1 MGLNIECRER
11 VAQNGLPPAQFL
23 ALEFDDPLRS
33 PLFQQNGGN
42 QCREGADAPAIDPEG
57 RRDIAQNRAW
67 RDHEP
72 IAQAVQYISTG
83 R

>member
-1 MGLNIECRER
+1 LGLNIECRKR

-57 RRDIAQNRAW
+57 AATLPKTARGATTN
-67 RDHEP
+67 P
-72 IAQAVQYISTG
+72 
-83 R
+83 